1 VSEIIGHESQVN
13 AFLTAMRGERPHHGW
28 LFSGAEGLGK
38 ASLAMRA
45 ARRLLAEAADPAL
58 DREGLALS
66 PTHPTAALLDAWSH
80 PDFILIDRL
89 PKDPKVAEKPR
100 ADWPEGEERRRSIV
114 TDQVRDLNRRF
125 ATHPTFSTRRIVII
139 DGAETMEVVTANAL
153 LKMLEEP
160 PTGTIFVLI
169 THAPG
174 RLLPTI
180 RSRCRLLRFSGLD
193 DAAMTSAL
201 RANLPSASAAELE
214 ALAKTG
220 DGSPGRAIRLAGLD
234 LAGLTASLDR
244 LSSQGDPQNRER
256 VALAAAMSPKSAQQR
271 FEALL
276 ALIPTYMAAMVRMR
290 SGESLAEGL
299 RLWERARDLAAQA
312 IPGSLDPQ
320 SVTFTLAGL
329 VAGLAPGAK
338 RAKA

>member
-1 VSEIIGHESQVN
+1 VTEIIGHDAQVN
-13 AFLTAMRGERPHHGW
+13 AFLAAMRGERPHHGW
-28 LFSGAEGLGK
+28 LFAGAEGLGK
-38 ASLAMRA
+38 ASLAMQA
-45 ARRLLAEAADPAL
+45 ARRLLAEAADPSLEPA
-58 DREGLALS
+58 GLALS
-66 PTHPTAALLDAWSH
+66 PTHPTATLLDAWSH

-100 ADWPEGEERRRSIV
+100 AEWPEGEERRRSIV
-114 TDQVRDLNRRF
+114 ADQVRDLNRRF

-139 DGAETMEVVTANAL
+139 DGAESMEVVTANAL

-160 PTGTIFVLI
+160 PMGTIFILI

-201 RANLPSASAAELE
+201 RANLPNASAAELA

-220 DGSPGRAIRLAGLD
+220 EGSPGRAIRLAGLD

-276 ALIPTYMAAMVRMR
+276 ALVPTYMAGKVRMM
-290 SGESLAEGL
+290 SGEPFAEGL
-299 RLWERARDLAAQA
+299 KLWERARDLAGQA